1 MRTGLDVTTAP
12 ARKGSVF
19 VSCAQLGT
27 STSFFSSTDGPFEAH
42 GAAAS
47 PRLLRLG
54 LSAFWKNWR
63 ALRGRALDVVSLRS
77 RVDQSAS
84 AIQQFGRGI
93 TRWPRDNMPPGG
105 SSHVASAL
113 IGESNEKYS
122 LLILE

>member
-63 ALRGRALDVVSLRS
+63 ALRGRARALDVVSLRS
-77 RVDQSAS
+77 RVDQSDLGNS
-84 AIQQFGRGI
+84 AIRE
-93 TRWPRDNMPPGG
+93 RNYPM
-105 SSHVASAL
+105 ASR
-113 IGESNEKYS
+113 
-122 LLILE
+122 